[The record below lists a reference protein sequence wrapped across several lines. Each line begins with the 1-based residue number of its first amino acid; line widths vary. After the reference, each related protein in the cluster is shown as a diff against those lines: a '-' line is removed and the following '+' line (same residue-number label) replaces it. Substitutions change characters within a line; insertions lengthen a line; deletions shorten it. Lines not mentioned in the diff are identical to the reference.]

1 MAVRIT
7 SGESIRQAILADLF
21 LREIF
26 EKVEVNTSGL
36 APIALGPSVGIL
48 GIPSIDGF
56 EATWALQVIGLTK
69 DEENQIIEALLKKF
83 PGATVSLSKGILNFQ
98 VFSLVTEEV
107 LQAAEQQKKLKEDS
121 ERIKGLERAIDYAS
135 SLKSGID
142 GQRGERGAQ
151 GERGARGEMGPP
163 GPAGRDGRDVLATD
177 AELNDIK
184 DVYVPD
190 PKIGHVLTWDGANW
204 VALFVP
210 QVYKYAGGGS
220 QDLDCG
226 DFGP

>member
-69 DEENQIIEALLKKF
+69 DEESQIIEALLKKF
-83 PGATVSLSKGILNFQ
+83 PGATVSLNKGILNFQ

-135 SLKSGID
+135 SLKSGVD

>member
-83 PGATVSLSKGILNFQ
+83 PGATVSLNKGILNFQ